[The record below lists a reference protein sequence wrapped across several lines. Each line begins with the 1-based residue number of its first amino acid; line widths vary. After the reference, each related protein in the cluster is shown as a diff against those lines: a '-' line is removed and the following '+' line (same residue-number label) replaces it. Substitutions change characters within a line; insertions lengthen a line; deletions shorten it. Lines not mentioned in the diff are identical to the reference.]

1 MYRVERAQRNI
12 VQLGLGD
19 EVISIRVGGL
29 AIWKKYIQA
38 QERLLDIQKKLEAYE
53 REQKETP
60 VELMTLLGD
69 TIVYIFQL
77 LFGEDN
83 TKKIVEFFEGEYDEM
98 FSALLPFITKELIP
112 KIKETAK
119 TDSELMAKRIAGDVP
134 SESE

>member
-19 EVISIRVGGL
+19 EVISIRIGGL
-29 AIWKKYIQA
+29 AVWKKYIQA
-38 QERLLDIQKKLEAYE
+38 QERLLDIQKKLEAYG
-53 REQKETP
+53 KEEKEAP

-112 KIKETAK
+112 KIRETAK
-119 TDSELMAKRIAGDVP
+119 NDSEQMAKRIAGDVP
-134 SESE
+134 SES

>member
-19 EVISIRVGGL
+19 EVINIRVGGL
-29 AIWKKYIQA
+29 AVWKKYIQA
-38 QERLLDIQKKLEAYE
+38 QERLLDIQKKLESYD
-53 REQKETP
+53 KEKKEAP

-119 TDSELMAKRIAGDVP
+119 TDSEEMAKRIAGDVP

>member
-134 SESE
+134 SES

>member
-29 AIWKKYIQA
+29 AVWKKYIEA
-38 QERLLDIQKKLEAYE
+38 QGRLLDIQKKLEAYE

-119 TDSELMAKRIAGDVP
+119 VDSEQMAKRIAGDVP
-134 SESE
+134 SES

>member
-119 TDSELMAKRIAGDVP
+119 FDSEQMAKRIAGDVP
-134 SESE
+134 SES

>member
-98 FSALLPFITKELIP
+98 FSALLPFITRELIP

-119 TDSELMAKRIAGDVP
+119 TDSEEMAKRIAGDVP
-134 SESE
+134 SES